1 MKLTDHFTL
10 VEFTRSDEAQRLN
23 LDNTL
28 PPQLQ
33 NKALETAQM
42 MERIKGHL
50 SGLARQNVPIL
61 VSSGYRSPALN
72 LAIGGSANSDHM
84 RMMAIDFKAPAFGT
98 PKQICQAL
106 APVVAALQIGQMILE
121 FGSWVHVSLQLPSN
135 PSNRIITRTAS
146 GYSNGVT

>member
-1 MKLTDHFTL
+1 MKLSEHFTL
-10 VEFTRSDEAQRLN
+10 TEFTRSDTAQRLN
-23 LDNTL
+23 LDNSL

-33 NKALETAQM
+33 NKALETAHM

-50 SGLARQNVPIL
+50 SGLARQKVPIL
-61 VSSGYRSPALN
+61 VSSGYRCPALN
-72 LAIGGSANSDHM
+72 LAIGGSDDSDHM

-121 FGSWVHVSLQLPSN
+121 FDSWVHVSLQLPSN

-146 GYSNGVT
+146 GYSVGGA